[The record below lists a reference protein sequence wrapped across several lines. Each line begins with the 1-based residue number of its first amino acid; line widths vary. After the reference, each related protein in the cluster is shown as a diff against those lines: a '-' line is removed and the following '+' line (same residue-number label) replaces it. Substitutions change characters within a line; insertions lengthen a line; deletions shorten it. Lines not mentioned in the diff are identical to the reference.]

1 MKRPWTRRNE
11 HSDLEQRLRDER
23 PRPDEDLVRRVSQ
36 DTSGSG
42 APAPRFRLGVATGIC
57 GLALAG
63 VIALGGLSAPVDT
76 VAGIV
81 QFDNAKSDKPANS
94 QYEEK
99 VTICHRP
106 PGNPGNAQTLTLPQS
121 GANNHLRNHPGDTL
135 GPCPQQRAEG
145 VLGVTEQG
153 GGGSGGGG
161 SGGAPGTEN
170 AVLGASDSGASLP
183 FTGLQLLVIA
193 ALGLGLGVAG
203 FRLRRSAA

>member
-42 APAPRFRLGVATGIC
+42 APAPRFRLGMATGIC

-81 QFDNAKSDKPANS
+81 QFDDAKSDKPAKS

-106 PGNPGNAQTLTLPQS
+106 PGNPNNAQTLTLPQS
-121 GANNHLRNHPGDTL
+121 GANNHLRNHPGDTT
-135 GPCPQQRAEG
+135 GPCPQAEG
-145 VLGVTEQG
+145 VLGVSGGG
-153 GGGSGGGG
+153 GGGSG
-161 SGGAPGTEN
+161 
-170 AVLGASDSGASLP
+170 
-183 FTGLQLLVIA
+183 
-193 ALGLGLGVAG
+193 
-203 FRLRRSAA
+203 